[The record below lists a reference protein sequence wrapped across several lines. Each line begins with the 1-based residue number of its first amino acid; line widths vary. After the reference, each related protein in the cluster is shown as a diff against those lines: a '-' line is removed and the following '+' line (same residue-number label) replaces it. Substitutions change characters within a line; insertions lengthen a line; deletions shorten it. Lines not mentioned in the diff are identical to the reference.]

1 MKVIGI
7 QTERGQ
13 ALGEFVLILMLI
25 AIVAIVVLTLF
36 GNQISNML
44 SSVANAL

>member
-1 MKVIGI
+1 MK
-7 QTERGQ
+7 TDKGQ

-25 AIVAIVVLTLF
+25 AVVAIVVLTLF
-36 GNQISNML
+36 GNQVSNML

>member
-1 MKVIGI
+1 METGN
-7 QTERGQ
+7 GQ

-25 AIVAIVVLTLF
+25 AVVAIVVLTLF

-44 SSVANAL
+44 SSVANAI

>member
-1 MKVIGI
+1 MK
-7 QTERGQ
+7 TDKGQ

-25 AIVAIVVLTLF
+25 AIIAIVVLTLF
-36 GNQISNML
+36 GNQVSNML

>member
-1 MKVIGI
+1 MKADK
-7 QTERGQ
+7 GQ

-25 AIVAIVVLTLF
+25 AVVAIVVLTLF
-36 GNQISNML
+36 GNQVSNML

>member
-1 MKVIGI
+1 MEIEK
-7 QTERGQ
+7 GQ

-25 AIVAIVVLTLF
+25 AVVAIVVLMLF

-44 SSVANAL
+44 SSVANAF

>member
-1 MKVIGI
+1 MKID
-7 QTERGQ
+7 TGQ

-25 AIVAIVVLTLF
+25 AVVAVVVLALF
-36 GNQISNML
+36 GNQVSNML